1 MKQKPVQIE
10 KLYELWLASADG
22 HGYSHPKNLHVFS
35 AGFRFGENHNPNF
48 KWTRSSEKLPDV
60 GREVVCRSADYD
72 PNLPPQYNYWVD
84 VRDIC
89 ACKQSFRDDD
99 DLTHCREIKWQGK
112 TEYES
117 EFLWSYLPVMGVQKW
132 KNPMLQLPLNHEKV
146 IVVFEKDGMTKWATG
161 VFYAYDDENP
171 ANKKCNFF
179 KVYQRENYAEAGQW
193 RDDIDVIAWCY
204 QR

>member
-22 HGYSHPKNLHVFS
+22 HGYRHPKNLHVFS

-60 GREVVCRSADYD
+60 GREVACRSVDYD
-72 PNLPPQYNYWVD
+72 PNLPLQDNYWVD

-99 DLTHCREIKWQGK
+99 DLTHCRTIKWQDK
-112 TEYES
+112 TEHES
-117 EFLWSYLPVMGVQKW
+117 EFLWSYLPHMGVQKW

-146 IVVFEKDGMTKWATG
+146 IVAFEEDGMTYWANG
-161 VFYAYDDENP
+161 IFHAHDGQNP
-171 ANKKCNFF
+171 DKRNFF
-179 KVYQRENYAEAGQW
+179 KVYQRESYAEAGQW

-204 QR
+204 P